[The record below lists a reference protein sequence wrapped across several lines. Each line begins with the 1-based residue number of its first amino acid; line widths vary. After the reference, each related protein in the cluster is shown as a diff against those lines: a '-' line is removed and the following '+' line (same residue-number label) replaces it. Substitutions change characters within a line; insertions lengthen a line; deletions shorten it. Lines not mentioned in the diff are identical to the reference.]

1 MGELPGSV
9 FHGKTRGLLGG
20 TEGFPFPGHDYR
32 DPVNWARYA
41 KGGARCPEGCL
52 WLGAFPRM
60 RGPTSGLKLTSRG
73 SDKSHL
79 LGASP
84 LFFHP

>member
-1 MGELPGSV
+1 MPG
-9 FHGKTRGLLGG
+9 GMLLGWGLLA
-20 TEGFPFPGHDYR
+20 P
-32 DPVNWARYA
+32 ARPRLL
-41 KGGARCPEGCL
+41 ARKP
-52 WLGAFPRM
+52 P
-60 RGPTSGLKLTSRG
+60 SRG